1 MSLNYCL
8 GFVVDES
15 GERVL
20 LMEKRRPS
28 WQAGRLNGIGGKV
41 EDEETGVAAM
51 VRECQEETGLEIPAE
66 SWENLGAISFEG
78 GRVHVF
84 VATGD
89 VEAARA
95 LTDEPMRPV
104 KLSDAVN
111 GLFPLVDSVQEILT
125 KIHEQRVVP
134 RLNPRPKLG

>member
-8 GFVVDES
+8 GFVVDPT

-41 EDEETGVAAM
+41 EGEETGVEAM
-51 VRECQEETGLEIPAE
+51 VRECQEETGLDLSADAWT
-66 SWENLGAISFEG
+66 SLGAIAFEG
-78 GRVHVF
+78 GQVHVY
-84 VATGD
+84 VATGNVD
-89 VEAARA
+89 DAQA

-104 KLSDAVN
+104 KLADAVN
-111 GLFPLVDSVQEILT
+111 GLYPLVDSVQEILI
-125 KIHEQRVVP
+125 KIHEQTPKPALKSGP
-134 RLNPRPKLG
+134 RLG

>member
-1 MSLNYCL
+1 MALNYCL
-8 GFVVDES
+8 GFVVDPS

-41 EDEETGVAAM
+41 EGEETGVEAM
-51 VRECQEETGLEIPAE
+51 VRECQEETGLVLPADA
-66 SWENLGAISFEG
+66 WAPMGAIAFEG
-78 GRVHVF
+78 GQVHVY

-89 VEAARA
+89 VDAAQA

-111 GLFPLVDSVQEILT
+111 GIGNGRPYVIRE
-125 KIHEQRVVP
+125 
-134 RLNPRPKLG
+134 RLGS

>member
-1 MSLNYCL
+1 MALNYCL
-8 GFVVDES
+8 GFVVDPT

-41 EDEETGVAAM
+41 EGEESGVEAM
-51 VRECQEETGLEIPAE
+51 VRECQEETGLELPVSTWSE
-66 SWENLGAISFEG
+66 LGVIAFEG
-78 GRVHVF
+78 GQVHVF

-89 VEAARA
+89 VDAARA

-104 KLSDAVN
+104 KLEDAIN
-111 GLFPLVDSVQEILT
+111 GLFPLVDSVQDALI
-125 KIHEQRVVP
+125 KIREQTPRASLKSGP
-134 RLNPRPKLG
+134 RLG